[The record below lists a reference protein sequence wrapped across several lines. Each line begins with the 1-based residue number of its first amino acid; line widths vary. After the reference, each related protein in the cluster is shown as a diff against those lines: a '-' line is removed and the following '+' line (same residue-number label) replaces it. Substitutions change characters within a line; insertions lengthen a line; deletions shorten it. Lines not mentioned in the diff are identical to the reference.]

1 MSVGAVGGG
10 GGAFSGA
17 SGIRDIMA
25 MRQQIIDRSQVLQ
38 QVHATPAATAATGSA
53 TGSATQSPATGFTD
67 VLQNALGAVNSTQ
80 NNADTLT
87 TAYEQGKTQDV
98 AKVMLARQEASTG
111 FEATLQVRNKLL
123 SAYQDIMKLGV

>member
-1 MSVGAVGGG
+1 MSSVGPIGGG

-38 QVHATPAATAATGSA
+38 QVHATQANGTATAATG
-53 TGSATQSPATGFTD
+53 TTTQSGAGGFSN
-67 VLQNALGAVNSTQ
+67 VLQNALGAVNEAS

-87 TAYEQGKTQDV
+87 SAYEQGKTQDV

-123 SAYQDIMKLGV
+123 SAYQDVMKLGV